1 MSTVNENKC
10 ALINSFNELN
20 VNQHKH
26 KQFSSLD
33 ELNSFL
39 KPLFNLIRIVKGFED
54 IRFVIYGGAI
64 RDLILEK
71 PLNDIDISLFYRN
84 YSKVFRSDELHSKL
98 QTISEFSEK
107 FCGFKI
113 NIERPKQEYSLLKMY
128 LQLPDNLFVNIDI
141 TSFCENKSCDF
152 TVNNLQYQSDI
163 GLYTIV
169 NKKYDVIQSLK
180 DINTKTLRFVS
191 DIKSLKFCERT
202 NLINR
207 SNKMIDKG
215 FKYDINELEKDPYL
229 DISNEKKICPI
240 CQCDDNKDK
249 KYYLCSTCNASYHLN
264 CANTYILS
272 NRNNNRS
279 IETINCPSCRQ

>member
-54 IRFVIYGGAI
+54 IIYVIYGGAI
-64 RDLILEK
+64 RDLLLEK

-84 YSKVFRSDELHSKL
+84 FSKVFRSDELHSTL
-98 QTISEFSEK
+98 QMISEFSEK

-113 NIERPKQEYSLLKMY
+113 NIERPKKEYSLLKMHIN
-128 LQLPDNLFVNIDI
+128 LPDNLFVNIDI

-152 TVNNLQYQSDI
+152 TVNNLQYMSDN
-163 GLYTIV
+163 GLHTIV
-169 NKKYDVIQSLK
+169 QKEYDVIQSIK

-229 DISNEKKICPI
+229 DISNEYKLCPI
-240 CQCDDNKDK
+240 CQGDNKNDK
-249 KYYLCSTCNASYHLN
+249 MYYLCSTCNASYHLN

-272 NRNNNRS
+272 CHNKNQV
-279 IETINCPSCRQ
+279 IINCPSCRQ